1 MDGREMFMIFEMLL
15 QQAQEG
21 KVEAITELC
30 EMYKPL
36 LIKNAIVDGT
46 FDEDL
51 YQELAEELLKCITR
65 FREMK

>member
-1 MDGREMFMIFEMLL
+1 MIFEMLL

-21 KVEAITELC
+21 KTEAITELF

-36 LIKNAIVDGT
+36 LIKNSIVEGI

-51 YQELAEELLKCITR
+51 YQELAEELLRCIRR
-65 FREMK
+65 FREIE

>member
-1 MDGREMFMIFEMLL
+1 MIFEILL

-21 KVEAITELC
+21 KAEAITEIC
-30 EMYKPL
+30 DMYKPL

-51 YQELAEELLKCITR
+51 YQELVEELLKCIR
-65 FREMK
+65 HFREMQ